1 MRPQK
6 IQEKL
11 NDLGKK
17 YTSQFHSQFNLS
29 NKMLLTKVDLG
40 FYMKSSRCFV

>member
-29 NKMLLTKVDLG
+29 NKMLGRFRFLYEKL
-40 FYMKSSRCFV
+40 